1 MVSGLPSTSELLQNP
16 PARTQKAHQ
25 RSQQAAGTLPSQVI
39 ASTQGRA
46 CSSCLPSHPR
56 AQNCSSLAYPLPH
69 PLLGMPIDAAAF
81 ATTPGAAGP
90 ATSRPVLHGIPKLS
104 PSRVPPA
111 GVGVGGAPA
120 SLHTGTAFSPAG
132 PGRRPK
138 PST

>member
-1 MVSGLPSTSELLQNP
+1 MVSGLPSTSELLQDP

-25 RSQQAAGTLPSQVI
+25 HSQQAAGTLPSQVI

-46 CSSCLPSHPR
+46 CSSCLPSHPG

-69 PLLGMPIDAAAF
+69 PLLGMPINAASF

-90 ATSRPVLHGIPKLS
+90 ATSRPVLHCIPKLS
-104 PSRVPPA
+104 PSRVCLQ
-111 GVGVGGAPA
+111 GAPA
-120 SLHTGTAFSPAG
+120 SLHTGAAFSPAG
-132 PGRRPK
+132 PGHRPK